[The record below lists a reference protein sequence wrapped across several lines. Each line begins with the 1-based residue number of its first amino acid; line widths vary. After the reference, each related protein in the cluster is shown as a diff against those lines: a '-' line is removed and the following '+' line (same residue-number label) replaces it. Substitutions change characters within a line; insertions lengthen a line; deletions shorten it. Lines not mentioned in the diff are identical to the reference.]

1 MSAIT
6 YNPLYIVFSEEYSDA
21 SIEQRLK
28 IIQSKCREGETII
41 LTLSKM
47 FQWDIM
53 SMEIT
58 ELNLSVHCILRTYKY
73 LDPKEQNHILSIS
86 PHLQIT

>member
-6 YNPLYIVFSEEYSDA
+6 YNPLYVVYSEEYSDA

-47 FQWDIM
+47 FPGDILN
-53 SMEIT
+53 MEIT
-58 ELNLSVHCILRTYKY
+58 ELNLSVPCILRTYKD
-73 LDPKEQNHILSIS
+73 LNPKEQKHILSIS
-86 PHLQIT
+86 THLQIS

>member
-1 MSAIT
+1 MSVIT
-6 YNPLYIVFSEEYSDA
+6 YNPLYVVFSEEYSDA
-21 SIEQRLK
+21 SVEQRLK

-47 FQWDIM
+47 FPGDIL

-58 ELNLSVHCILRTYKY
+58 ELNLSAPCTLRTFKD
-73 LDPKEQNHILSIS
+73 LDPKEQKHILSIS